1 MKNFI
6 QKCKNLGK
14 LILRINDKD
23 LMTYASS
30 LSFHTILS
38 VIPVLLITFSIF
50 TKLPSFEGYYE
61 KIKSF
66 IFNSLMPSQSEMI
79 SEYIDKFLGNTIQ
92 MGIFGIITVLMI
104 SMMFF
109 KDYETIFNKI
119 MHASPRSF
127 WQSLSAYWTL
137 ITLAPILLGIS
148 FYMSNILQDFLD
160 SQGYNVNFLAIFP
173 YLLVWA
179 LFFTIYMISSNAKIS
194 LYAGGI
200 SSFLASFIWYI
211 SKTLFVLYVTYNK
224 TYLTIYGSF
233 SIVLFFFI
241 WIYCSWIIF
250 LYGVKIC
257 HILHSREQEK
267 IEVANAYKGNK
278 KHKNS
283 SVGAE
288 NSKGEIDS

>member
-1 MKNFI
+1 MKKFI
-6 QKCKNLGK
+6 EKCKNLGM

-50 TKLPSFEGYYE
+50 TKMPSFEEYYE
-61 KIKSF
+61 TIKSF

-79 SEYIDKFLGNTIQ
+79 SNYIDKFLGNTLQ
-92 MGIFGIITVLMI
+92 MGVLGLVTVLVV

-109 KDYETIFNKI
+109 KDYEAIFNKI
-119 MHASPRSF
+119 MHVSPRSF

-137 ITLAPILLGIS
+137 TTLTPILLGIS
-148 FYMSNILQDFLD
+148 FYLSKILQNFLN
-160 SQGYNVNFLAIFP
+160 SQGYNINFLAVFP
-173 YLLVWA
+173 YLLIWA
-179 LFFTIYMISSNAKIS
+179 LFFMIYMISSNAKIS
-194 LYAGGI
+194 LYAGSI
-200 SSFLASFIWYI
+200 SSFLASLVWYV
-211 SKTLFVLYVTYNK
+211 SKNIFVFYVTYNK

-257 HILHSREQEK
+257 YILHSKEQEK
-267 IEVANAYKGNK
+267 REITNTDSSNK
-278 KHKNS
+278 KHKN
-283 SVGAE
+283 
-288 NSKGEIDS
+288 

>member
-6 QKCKNLGK
+6 QKCKNIVT

-50 TKLPSFEGYYE
+50 TKMPSFEEYYE
-61 KIKSF
+61 NIKSF

-92 MGIFGIITVLMI
+92 MGIFGITTVLII

-109 KDYETIFNKI
+109 KDYEAIFNKI
-119 MHASPRSF
+119 MHTSSRSF
-127 WQSLSAYWTL
+127 WQSLAAYWTL
-137 ITLAPILLGIS
+137 ITLAPIFLGIS
-148 FYMSNILQDFLD
+148 FYMSNALQDFLN
-160 SQGYNVNFLAIFP
+160 SQGYNINFLAIFP
-173 YLLVWA
+173 YIIVWA

-194 LYAGGI
+194 LYAGSV

-211 SKTLFVLYVTYNK
+211 SKTLFVFYVTYNK

-250 LYGVKIC
+250 LYGVKVC
-257 HILHSREQEK
+257 YILRSREQEK
-267 IEVANAYKGNK
+267 REIANAYSGHE
-278 KHKNS
+278 KHENS
-283 SVGAE
+283 SVDAKNG
-288 NSKGEIDS
+288 KDEIDS

>member
-1 MKNFI
+1 MGKII
-6 QKCKNLGK
+6 QKCKNFGG

-50 TKLPSFEGYYE
+50 TKMPSFEEYYE
-61 KIKSF
+61 TIKSF

-79 SEYIDKFLGNTIQ
+79 SEYIDKFLGNTLQ
-92 MGIFGIITVLMI
+92 MGVLGLVTVLI
-104 SMMFF
+104 VSMMFF

-119 MHASPRSF
+119 MHVPSRSF
-127 WQSLSAYWTL
+127 WQSLSTYWTL
-137 ITLAPILLGIS
+137 TTLTPILLGIS
-148 FYMSNILQDFLD
+148 FYLSKILQDFLN
-160 SQGYNVNFLAIFP
+160 SQGYDINFLAVFP
-173 YLLVWA
+173 YLLIWA

-200 SSFLASFIWYI
+200 SSFLASLVWYM
-211 SKTLFVLYVTYNK
+211 SKTIFVFYVTYNK

-257 HILHSREQEK
+257 YILHSREQEK
-267 IEVANAYKGNK
+267 KEITNADSDNK
-278 KHKNS
+278 KHKNRS
-283 SVGAE
+283 INTKSGTNEV
-288 NSKGEIDS
+288 NT

>member
-14 LILRINDKD
+14 LILHINDKD

-50 TKLPSFEGYYE
+50 TKMPSFDEYHK
-61 KIKSF
+61 KIESF

-79 SEYIDKFLGNTIQ
+79 SEYINKFLSNTVQI
-92 MGIFGIITVLMI
+92 GIFGTITVLVI

-109 KDYETIFNKI
+109 RDYENIFNKI
-119 MHASPRSF
+119 MHASSRSF

-137 ITLAPILLGIS
+137 ITLSPVLLGFS
-148 FYMSNILQDFLD
+148 FYISNILQDFLN
-160 SQGYNVNFLAIFP
+160 SQGYNVNFLALFP
-173 YLLVWA
+173 YLVVWA
-179 LFFTIYMISSNAKIS
+179 LFFAIYMISSNAKIS
-194 LYAGGI
+194 LRAGCV

-211 SKTLFVLYVTYNK
+211 SKALFVFYVTYNK

-250 LYGVKIC
+250 LYGVKVC
-257 HILHSREQEK
+257 YILHSREQEK
-267 IEVANAYKGNK
+267 REITNTHNSNQ
-278 KHKNS
+278 KHKNRTINTKS
-283 SVGAE
+283 GKNKVDG
-288 NSKGEIDS
+288 